1 MEGLRNVLFEKMK
14 EAEGALKGTK
24 DAILASSLRDKL
36 EQTEG
41 VMESMQGALWEK
53 LPQLLQFSSRKVK
66 EAEGAVKSSWEL
78 ISEPLKEKVP
88 LLCLL
93 WDDVVG
99 FLVGNLEGVLPAAGS
114 PEALRILV
122 QLVLATT
129 LLCLSLV
136 FLCYCLK
143 GTFNTI
149 VFVASTVIKAFTD
162 CLKGTFNTIVFVA
175 SAVIKAFTYCLKGA
189 FKMVTSPATLFRR
202 CCCFFFRGAGKTMKA
217 PGRNGRRIPRA
228 TFEFDP
234 KRYFLD
240 LRANAPME
248 APSRLSKKLCL
259 GLVVLVA
266 VVVVKIW

>member
-99 FLVGNLEGVLPAAGS
+99 FLVGNLEGVLPAAAS

-129 LLCLSLV
+129 LLCLSLA

-149 VFVASTVIKAFTD
+149 VFVAST
-162 CLKGTFNTIVFVA
+162 
-175 SAVIKAFTYCLKGA
+175 VIKAFTYCLKGA

-217 PGRNGRRIPRA
+217 PGRNGLRIPRA

-240 LRANAPME
+240 LRADAPME

-266 VVVVKIW
+266 VVVVKMW

>member
-41 VMESMQGALWEK
+41 VMESIKGALWEK
-53 LPQLLQFSSRKVK
+53 LPQLLRFSSRKVK

-99 FLVGNLEGVLPAAGS
+99 FLVGNLEGVLPAAAS

-129 LLCLSLV
+129 LLCLSLA

-149 VFVASTVIKAFTD
+149 VFVAST
-162 CLKGTFNTIVFVA
+162 
-175 SAVIKAFTYCLKGA
+175 VIKAFTYCLKGA

-217 PGRNGRRIPRA
+217 PGRNGLRIPRA